1 LPNHSIPSKPP
12 VQYLLFFLFNIKT
25 LSMKKFTFFVLFA
38 VVASFIHSNSAYGQ
52 ITFRSSS
59 NGTGTG
65 ATITIPKPGSLAIGD
80 VMIANIVQGDDNQS
94 QVLSDASL
102 TGANEWKFVTGGQFG
117 NNGGNSWWGTLLY
130 RVATS
135 ADVAAAD
142 FTFSLDAETNS
153 SLGGIVAYYNV
164 NATGGVG
171 PNGIGSGPFDV
182 AVGTF
187 QVTGGTSLS
196 LVTAPTISTVTP
208 GAGVI
213 MFAMA
218 GDDNDFNN
226 PWATGS
232 ISLTEVLDIE
242 SATNPDKAAGAAWA
256 IQDATGPTGAGTVTM
271 SGSDRNGGVLV
282 ALKPLPPTVTI
293 NPPALSISTILVGQ
307 SLNLTANRSANASWP
322 NGNTT
327 WKYTWS
333 STGPSSPAFT
343 NNNVTIAGTSSATVA
358 GPFSTAG
365 TYTIICTVQEQGAGG
380 LTAVSVSKTINV
392 LAAAPT
398 AANLWA
404 TSSDGTQVS
413 SFVVSNGTYFAGPT
427 NIFDP
432 TIGGTLTSSAALGL
446 SDKPTVNNG
455 FFYWLPNTG
464 TNGVVNVYGAT
475 FAGATPTLIGTLD
488 VNGASTNSLGFVRLG
503 MGPDGTGWILAGD
516 GTTVYLAKFAANGLT
531 PVTPVLEDANG
542 VTLNGGAASTF
553 QNGDVCVSGNGNIYA
568 LANDGGG
575 VTQIFIGAP
584 AGNSTTFTKQWDLV
598 DNTNAA
604 FSGRVNGVAFDVLG
618 SLYLSTDNGLYFIDQ
633 NTVNGPAGTV
643 GCFLVQSVTGL
654 QDLASNFFPTR
665 SLLPAKLLSFTASYK
680 NQNTLLKWDV
690 ESLQNFSH
698 FEVERSSNGIDFG
711 SVAAKQPVGNP
722 ADRATYQH
730 TDNLAAVN
738 GTAFYYRLK
747 LIDLDG
753 RFTYSNV
760 VLVRKEEKSITGIKI
775 SPNPVLGN
783 ATTTVRFEAAAN
795 ITVDFKVVD
804 LTGRIVLAQQT
815 AVTEGTNSVN
825 IANLNR
831 LQPGMYIL
839 QMNSGNTTETAKF
852 IIAR

>member
-1 LPNHSIPSKPP
+1 
-12 VQYLLFFLFNIKT
+12 
-25 LSMKKFTFFVLFA
+25 MKKFTFFVLFA
-38 VVASFIHSNSAYGQ
+38 VVASFLFSISASAQ
-52 ITFRSSS
+52 ILQR
-59 NGTGTG
+59 GTATSAAGT
-65 ATITIPKPGSLAIGD
+65 TSITINKPTGVVAGD
-80 VMIANIVQGDDNQS
+80 VMIVNIS
-94 QVLSDASL
+94 QVGVSAGNINANPTHTTGWILISGADLAGGTERWGSVFYKIAGGSEPASYTFTLHPDANG
-102 TGANEWKFVTGGQFG
+102 GAGSIIAFSGVDVTGGVNELG
-117 NNGGNSWWGTLLY
+117 
-130 RVATS
+130 VA
-135 ADVAAAD
+135 
-142 FTFSLDAETNS
+142 
-153 SLGGIVAYYNV
+153 G
-164 NATGGVG
+164 
-171 PNGIGSGPFDV
+171 GPFDV
-182 AVGTF
+182 D
-187 QVTGGTSLS
+187 
-196 LVTAPTISTVTP
+196 P
-208 GAGVI
+208 GAINVTDASTATATGITTVSANAAVI
-213 MFAMA
+213 MLAQTA
-218 GDDNDFNN
+218 GSASAYSS
-226 PWATGS
+226 WTIGGS
-232 ISLTEVLDIE
+232 ISPFTELYDNTT
-242 SATNPDKAAGAAWA
+242 TNGDDASVGAAWGTKVTA
-256 IQDATGPTGAGTVTM
+256 GATGNGTVTLSPSER
-271 SGSDRNGGVLV
+271 SGGLLI
-282 ALKPLPPTVTI
+282 ALKNVPAPPVVTI

-307 SLNLTANRSANASWP
+307 SLNLTATRSANGNWP
-322 NGNTT
+322 NGNGNFN
-327 WKYTWS
+327 YLWS
-333 STGPSSPAFT
+333 STGPAVPAFT
-343 NNNVTIAGTSSATVA
+343 NNNVTITGTSSATVA

-380 LTAVSVSKTINV
+380 LTVASVAKTVNV
-392 LAAAPT
+392 LVAAPT

-413 SFVVSNGTYFAGPT
+413 SFVVSNGTYFAGPN

-432 TIGGTLTSSAALGL
+432 TVVGATTLTSTAALGL
-446 SDKPTVNNG
+446 SDKPTVNTG

-464 TNGVVNVYGAT
+464 TNGVVNIYGAS
-475 FAGATPTLIGTLD
+475 FNGSSKAFIGTLD
-488 VNGASTNSLGFVRLG
+488 VNGASNNSLGFVRLG

-516 GTTVYLAKFAANGLT
+516 GTTVYLAKFAANGLN

-584 AGNSTTFTKQWDLV
+584 NGNSTTFNKQLDLV
-598 DNTNAA
+598 DNNNTA
-604 FSGRVNGVAFDVLG
+604 FSGTVNGVAFDVLG
-618 SLYLSTDNGLYFIDQ
+618 SLYISTGSGLYFIDQ
-633 NTVNGPAGTV
+633 NTVNGPAATV
-643 GCFLVQSVTGL
+643 GCFLVQAVTGL
-654 QDLASNFFPTR
+654 QDLASNFFPTQ
-665 SLLPAKLLSFTASYK
+665 SLLPAKLLSFAASYK

-698 FEVERSSNGIDFG
+698 FEVERSSNGVDFG

-730 TDNLAAVN
+730 TDNLAAVS

-760 VLVRKEEKSITGIKI
+760 ILVRKEEKAITGIKI

-804 LTGRIVLAQQT
+804 LTGRIVLAQQN
-815 AVTEGTNSVN
+815 AVTEGTNSIN

-839 QMNSGNTTETAKF
+839 QMNTGNTTETAKF